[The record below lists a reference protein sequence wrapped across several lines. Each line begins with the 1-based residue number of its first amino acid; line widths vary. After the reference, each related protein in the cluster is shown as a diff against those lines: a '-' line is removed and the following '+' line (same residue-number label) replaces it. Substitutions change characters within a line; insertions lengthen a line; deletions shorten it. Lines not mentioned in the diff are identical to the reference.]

1 MVDFWI
7 IRSFVSRKSIER
19 MKQYFLAVMMVTI
32 SLGTTMEGYAQRKTG
47 RSENLDVYMGS
58 SIKKEADKKMT
69 QFLAY
74 NANGYVTYTF
84 HNRQDIFT
92 VYDTTMQPISSA
104 KFDRLQSADGYVHK
118 GFILLKDKAILL
130 TGKTLTYDKANTVYL
145 SAFDAEALKTED
157 PKEVTRV
164 EGNGFHANFNDGHL
178 NYAVSEDGSK
188 FVVYFKKAKRADKKD
203 DPTQA
208 FRFMTF
214 DADLD
219 KKWQQDVEFRSADGT
234 FQLGGSAWE
243 ASAPK
248 AAVGIAND
256 GTVYCWGRTDK
267 GDAFNNDARYH
278 VKLTKVNSEGFETI
292 DLSGDLEKQ
301 LRNWTLQGTESGMIM
316 AANYMDWENTTKS
329 WLEKSDGFAFVS
341 WSGAVNQRP
350 VFKYIP
356 FDDEYMILHQS
367 KVIAKRV
374 EKDSKDAA
382 GAFED
387 NFVIKGFTKLDG
399 DNYLIMAESSLDSTK
414 FNAHLDID
422 IITYTRRDAQ
432 FFSVNATDGKL
443 NWNTRIPK
451 FQENK
456 TGKGLGYVCKVV
468 GRKMYVLFNDHFAN
482 IEKEWTPL
490 DGVAKF
496 DAMDNPIVLTTIN
509 LDEPTKL
516 EKREKLWTSEKTS
529 SYFEEFNFL
538 SLDGSIEGILYL
550 DDEVGKEQFVR
561 MVFK

>member
-1 MVDFWI
+1 
-7 IRSFVSRKSIER
+7 
-19 MKQYFLAVMMVTI
+19 MKQYFLGVMMVAL
-32 SLGTTMEGYAQRKTG
+32 SLGSATEGFAQRKTG
-47 RSENLDVYMGS
+47 RSDNLDVYMGS

-74 NANGYVTYTF
+74 NSNGYVTYTF
-84 HNRQDIFT
+84 YNRQDIFT
-92 VYDTTMQPISSA
+92 VYDTTLQPISST
-104 KFDRLQSADGYVHK
+104 KFDRLQSADGYVNK
-118 GFILLKDKAILL
+118 GFIRLKDKAVLL
-130 TGKTLTYDKANTVYL
+130 TGKTLNYDKANTVYL
-145 SAFDAEALKTED
+145 SVFDAEALKLED

-164 EGNGFHANFNDGHL
+164 EGNGFHSNFNDSHL
-178 NYAVSEDGSK
+178 NYAVTEDGST

-203 DPTQA
+203 DPTQT
-208 FRFMTF
+208 FRFMAF

-219 KKWQQDVEFRSADGT
+219 KKWQQDVEFRSGDGV
-234 FQLGGSAWE
+234 FRLGGSDWAETAPE
-243 ASAPK
+243 AS
-248 AAVGIAND
+248 VGIAND

-267 GDAFNNDARYH
+267 GDAFDNDARYH

-292 DLSGDLEKQ
+292 DLAGDQDKFI
-301 LRNWTLQGTESGMIM
+301 RDWTLQGTENGMIM

-329 WLEKSDGFAFVS
+329 WLEKADGFALVS
-341 WSGAVNQRP
+341 WTGAVKQRP

-367 KVIAKRV
+367 KSIVKRV

-387 NFVIKGFTKLDG
+387 NFVINGFTKLGG

-422 IITYTRRDAQ
+422 ITTYTRRDAQ
-432 FFSVNATDGKL
+432 FFSVNASDGKL
-443 NWNTRIPK
+443 NWSTRVPK

-468 GRKMYVLFNDHFAN
+468 GRKLYVLFNDNFAN
-482 IEKEWTPL
+482 IEKEWKAE

-496 DAMDNPIVLTTIN
+496 DNMDNPIVLTTIN

-516 EKREKLWTSEKTS
+516 EKREKLWTSEKTA
-529 SYFEEFNFL
+529 SYFEGVNFL
-538 SLDGSIEGILYL
+538 SLDGSNEGILYL

>member
-1 MVDFWI
+1 
-7 IRSFVSRKSIER
+7 
-19 MKQYFLAVMMVTI
+19 MKQYFLGVMMVAF
-32 SLGTTMEGYAQRKTG
+32 SLGSATEGFAQRKTG
-47 RSENLDVYMGS
+47 RSDNLDVYMGS

-74 NANGYVTYTF
+74 NSNGYVTYTF
-84 HNRQDIFT
+84 YNRQDIFT
-92 VYDTTMQPISSA
+92 VYDTTLQPISST
-104 KFDRLQSADGYVHK
+104 KFDRLQSADGYVNK
-118 GFILLKDKAILL
+118 GFIRLKDKAVLL
-130 TGKTLTYDKANTVYL
+130 TGKTLNYDKANTVYL
-145 SAFDAEALKTED
+145 SVFDAEALKLED

-164 EGNGFHANFNDGHL
+164 EGNGFHSNFNDSHL
-178 NYAVSEDGSK
+178 NYAVTEDGST

-203 DPTQA
+203 DPTQT
-208 FRFMTF
+208 FRFMAF

-219 KKWQQDVEFRSADGT
+219 KKWQQDVEFRSGDGV
-234 FQLGGSAWE
+234 FRLGGSDWAETAPE
-243 ASAPK
+243 AS
-248 AAVGIAND
+248 VGIAND

-267 GDAFNNDARYH
+267 GDAFDNDARYH

-292 DLSGDLEKQ
+292 DLSGDQDKLI
-301 LRNWTLQGTESGMIM
+301 RDWTLQGTENGMIM

-329 WLEKSDGFAFVS
+329 WLEKADGFALVS
-341 WSGAVNQRP
+341 WTGAVKQRP

-367 KVIAKRV
+367 KSIVKRV

-387 NFVIKGFTKLDG
+387 NFVINGFTKLGG

-422 IITYTRRDAQ
+422 ITTYTRRDAQ
-432 FFSVNATDGKL
+432 FFSVNASDGKL
-443 NWNTRIPK
+443 NWSTRVPK

-468 GRKMYVLFNDHFAN
+468 GRKLYVLFNDNFAN
-482 IEKEWTPL
+482 IEKEWKAE

-496 DAMDNPIVLTTIN
+496 DNMDNPIVLTTIN

-516 EKREKLWTSEKTS
+516 EKREKLWTSEKTA
-529 SYFEEFNFL
+529 SYFEGFNFL
-538 SLDGSIEGILYL
+538 SLDGSTEGILYL

>member
-1 MVDFWI
+1 
-7 IRSFVSRKSIER
+7 
-19 MKQYFLAVMMVTI
+19 MKQYFLGVMMVAF
-32 SLGTTMEGYAQRKTG
+32 SLGSATEGFAQRKTG
-47 RSENLDVYMGS
+47 RSDNLDVYMGS

-74 NANGYVTYTF
+74 NSNGYVTYTF
-84 HNRQDIFT
+84 YNRQDIFT
-92 VYDTTMQPISSA
+92 VYDTTLQPISST
-104 KFDRLQSADGYVHK
+104 KFDRLQSADGYVNK
-118 GFILLKDKAILL
+118 GFIRLKDKAVLL
-130 TGKTLTYDKANTVYL
+130 TGKTLNYDKANTVYL
-145 SAFDAEALKTED
+145 SVFDAEALKLED

-164 EGNGFHANFNDGHL
+164 EGNGFHSNFNDSHL
-178 NYAVSEDGSK
+178 NYAVSEDGST

-203 DPTQA
+203 DPTQT
-208 FRFMTF
+208 FRFMAF
-214 DADLD
+214 DANLD
-219 KKWQQDVEFRSADGT
+219 KKWQQDVEFRSGDGV
-234 FQLGGSAWE
+234 FRLGGSDWAETAPE
-243 ASAPK
+243 AS
-248 AAVGIAND
+248 VGIAND

-267 GDAFNNDARYH
+267 GDAFDNDARYH

-292 DLSGDLEKQ
+292 DLAGDQDKFI
-301 LRNWTLQGTESGMIM
+301 RDWTLQGTESGMIM

-329 WLEKSDGFAFVS
+329 WLEKADGFALVS
-341 WSGAVNQRP
+341 WTGAVKQRP

-367 KVIAKRV
+367 KSIVKRV

-387 NFVIKGFTKLDG
+387 NFVINGFTKLGG

-422 IITYTRRDAQ
+422 ITTYTRRDAQ
-432 FFSVNATDGKL
+432 FFSVNASDGKL
-443 NWNTRIPK
+443 NWSTRVPK

-468 GRKMYVLFNDHFAN
+468 GRKLYVLFNDNFAN
-482 IEKEWTPL
+482 IEKEWKAE

-496 DAMDNPIVLTTIN
+496 DNMDNPIVLTTIN

-516 EKREKLWTSEKTS
+516 EKREKLWTSEKTA
-529 SYFEEFNFL
+529 SYFEGFNFL
-538 SLDGSIEGILYL
+538 SLDGSNEGILYL

>member
-1 MVDFWI
+1 
-7 IRSFVSRKSIER
+7 
-19 MKQYFLAVMMVTI
+19 MKQYFLGVMMVAF
-32 SLGTTMEGYAQRKTG
+32 SLGSATEGFAQRKTG
-47 RSENLDVYMGS
+47 RSDNLDVYMGS

-74 NANGYVTYTF
+74 NSNGYVTYTF
-84 HNRQDIFT
+84 YNRQDIFT
-92 VYDTTMQPISSA
+92 VYDTTLQPISST
-104 KFDRLQSADGYVHK
+104 KFDRLQSADGYVNK
-118 GFILLKDKAILL
+118 GFIRLKDKAVLL
-130 TGKTLTYDKANTVYL
+130 TGKTLNYDKANTVYL
-145 SAFDAEALKTED
+145 SVFDAEALKLED

-164 EGNGFHANFNDGHL
+164 EGNGFHSNFNDSHL
-178 NYAVSEDGSK
+178 NYAVSEDGST

-203 DPTQA
+203 DPTQT
-208 FRFMTF
+208 FRFMAF
-214 DADLD
+214 DANLD
-219 KKWQQDVEFRSADGT
+219 KKWQQDVEFRSGDGV
-234 FQLGGSAWE
+234 FRLGGSDWAETAPE
-243 ASAPK
+243 AS
-248 AAVGIAND
+248 VGIAND

-267 GDAFNNDARYH
+267 GDAFDNDARYH

-292 DLSGDLEKQ
+292 DLAGDQDKFI
-301 LRNWTLQGTESGMIM
+301 RDWTLQGTESGMIM

-329 WLEKSDGFAFVS
+329 WLEKADGFALVS
-341 WSGAVNQRP
+341 WTGAVKQRP

-367 KVIAKRV
+367 KSIVKRV

-387 NFVIKGFTKLDG
+387 NFVINGFTKLGG

-422 IITYTRRDAQ
+422 ITTYTRRDAQ
-432 FFSVNATDGKL
+432 FFSVNASDGKL
-443 NWNTRIPK
+443 NWSIRVPK

-468 GRKMYVLFNDHFAN
+468 GRKLYVLFNDNFAN
-482 IEKEWTPL
+482 IEKEWKAE

-496 DAMDNPIVLTTIN
+496 DNMDNPIVLTTIN

-516 EKREKLWTSEKTS
+516 EKREKLWTSEKTA
-529 SYFEEFNFL
+529 SYFEGFNFL
-538 SLDGSIEGILYL
+538 SLDGSNEGILYL

>member
-1 MVDFWI
+1 
-7 IRSFVSRKSIER
+7 
-19 MKQYFLAVMMVTI
+19 MKQYFLGVMMVAL
-32 SLGTTMEGYAQRKTG
+32 SLGSATEGFAQRKTG
-47 RSENLDVYMGS
+47 RSDNLDVYMGS

-74 NANGYVTYTF
+74 NSNGYVTYTF
-84 HNRQDIFT
+84 YNRQDIFT
-92 VYDTTMQPISSA
+92 VYDTTLQPISST
-104 KFDRLQSADGYVHK
+104 KFDRLQSADGYVNK
-118 GFILLKDKAILL
+118 GFIRLKDKAVLL
-130 TGKTLTYDKANTVYL
+130 TGKTLNYDKANTVYL
-145 SAFDAEALKTED
+145 SVFDAEALKLED

-164 EGNGFHANFNDGHL
+164 EGNGFHSNFNDSHL
-178 NYAVSEDGSK
+178 NYAVTEDGST

-203 DPTQA
+203 DPTQT
-208 FRFMTF
+208 FRFMAF

-219 KKWQQDVEFRSADGT
+219 KKWQQDVEFRSGDGV
-234 FQLGGSAWE
+234 FRLGGSDWAETAPE
-243 ASAPK
+243 AS
-248 AAVGIAND
+248 VGIAND

-267 GDAFNNDARYH
+267 GDAFDNDARYH

-292 DLSGDLEKQ
+292 DLSGDQDKLI
-301 LRNWTLQGTESGMIM
+301 RDWTLQGTENGMIM

-329 WLEKSDGFAFVS
+329 WLEKADGFALVS
-341 WSGAVNQRP
+341 WTGAVKQRP

-367 KVIAKRV
+367 KSIVKRV

-387 NFVIKGFTKLDG
+387 NFVINGFTKLGG

-422 IITYTRRDAQ
+422 ITTYTRRDAQ
-432 FFSVNATDGKL
+432 FFSVNASDGKL
-443 NWNTRIPK
+443 NWSTRVPK

-468 GRKMYVLFNDHFAN
+468 GRKLYVLFNDNFAN
-482 IEKEWTPL
+482 IEKEWKAE

-496 DAMDNPIVLTTIN
+496 DNMDNPIVLTAIN

-516 EKREKLWTSEKTS
+516 EKREKLWTSEKTA
-529 SYFEEFNFL
+529 SYFEGFNFL
-538 SLDGSIEGILYL
+538 SLDGSTEGILYL

>member
-1 MVDFWI
+1 
-7 IRSFVSRKSIER
+7 
-19 MKQYFLAVMMVTI
+19 MKQYFLGVMMVAL
-32 SLGTTMEGYAQRKTG
+32 SLGSATEGFAQRKTG
-47 RSENLDVYMGS
+47 RSDNLDVYMGS

-74 NANGYVTYTF
+74 NSNGYVTYTF
-84 HNRQDIFT
+84 YNRQDIFT
-92 VYDTTMQPISSA
+92 VYDTTLQPISST
-104 KFDRLQSADGYVHK
+104 KFDRLQSADGYVNK
-118 GFILLKDKAILL
+118 GFIRLKDKAVLL
-130 TGKTLTYDKANTVYL
+130 TGKTLNYDKANTVYL
-145 SAFDAEALKTED
+145 SVFDAEALKLED

-164 EGNGFHANFNDGHL
+164 EGNGFHSNFNDSHL
-178 NYAVSEDGSK
+178 NYAVTEDGST

-203 DPTQA
+203 DPTQT
-208 FRFMTF
+208 FRFMAF

-219 KKWQQDVEFRSADGT
+219 KKWQQDVEFRSGDGV
-234 FQLGGSAWE
+234 FRLGGSDWAETAPE
-243 ASAPK
+243 AS
-248 AAVGIAND
+248 VGIAND

-267 GDAFNNDARYH
+267 GDAFDNDARYH

-292 DLSGDLEKQ
+292 DLSGDQDKLI
-301 LRNWTLQGTESGMIM
+301 RDWTLQGTENGMIM

-329 WLEKSDGFAFVS
+329 WLEKADGFALVS
-341 WSGAVNQRP
+341 WTGAVKQRP

-367 KVIAKRV
+367 KSIVKRV
-374 EKDSKDAA
+374 EKDSKDVA

-387 NFVIKGFTKLDG
+387 NFVINGFTKLGG

-422 IITYTRRDAQ
+422 ITTYTRRDAQ
-432 FFSVNATDGKL
+432 FFSVNASDGKL
-443 NWNTRIPK
+443 NWSTRVPK

-468 GRKMYVLFNDHFAN
+468 GRKLYVLFNDNFAN
-482 IEKEWTPL
+482 IEKEWKAE

-496 DAMDNPIVLTTIN
+496 DNMDNPIVLTTIN

-516 EKREKLWTSEKTS
+516 EKREKLWTSEKTA
-529 SYFEEFNFL
+529 SYFEGVNFL
-538 SLDGSIEGILYL
+538 SLDGSNEGILYL

>member
-1 MVDFWI
+1 
-7 IRSFVSRKSIER
+7 
-19 MKQYFLAVMMVTI
+19 MKQYFLGVMMVAVG
-32 SLGTTMEGYAQRKTG
+32 LGATTEGFAQRKTG

-74 NANGYVTYTF
+74 NANGFVTHTF
-84 HNRQDIFT
+84 YNRQDIFT
-92 VYDTTMQPISSA
+92 VYDTTMQPISA
-104 KFDRLQSADGYVHK
+104 TKFDRLQSADGYVHK
-118 GFILLKDKAILL
+118 GFIRLKDKAILL
-130 TGKTLTYDKANTVYL
+130 TGKTLNYDKANTVYL
-145 SAFDAEALKTED
+145 SEFDAEALKIGD
-157 PKEVTRV
+157 AKEVTRV

-208 FRFMTF
+208 FRFMAF

-219 KKWQQDVEFRSADGT
+219 KKWQQDVEFRSGDGT
-234 FQLGGSAWE
+234 FQLGGSAWD

-267 GDAFNNDARYH
+267 GDAFNNDARYR

-301 LRNWTLQGTESGMIM
+301 IRNWTLQGTESGMIM
-316 AANYMDWENTTKS
+316 AANYMDWNNDTKS
-329 WLEKSDGFAFVS
+329 WLEKADGIAFVS
-341 WSGAVNQRP
+341 WTGAAKQRP

-356 FDDEYMILHQS
+356 FDDAYMILHQS
-367 KVIAKRV
+367 KSIVKRV
-374 EKDSKDAA
+374 EKDSKNAA

-422 IITYTRRDAQ
+422 IITYTRKDAQ

-443 NWNTRIPK
+443 NWSTRVPK
-451 FQENK
+451 DQENK
-456 TGKGLGYVCKVV
+456 TGKGLGYACKVV
-468 GRKMYVLFNDHFAN
+468 DDKLYVLFNDNFAN
-482 IEKEWTPL
+482 IEKEWTPEL
-490 DGVAKF
+490 GVAKF
-496 DAMDNPIVLTTIN
+496 DKMDNPIVLVTIN
-509 LDEPTKL
+509 MTNPTSVA
-516 EKREKLWTSEKTS
+516 KREKLWTSEKTG
-529 SYFEEFNFL
+529 SYFEEYNFL
-538 SLDGSIEGILYL
+538 SQNDSNEGTLYL
-550 DDEVGKEQFVR
+550 DDEIGKEQFVR

>member
-1 MVDFWI
+1 
-7 IRSFVSRKSIER
+7 
-19 MKQYFLAVMMVTI
+19 MKQYFLGVMMVAVV
-32 SLGTTMEGYAQRKTG
+32 SFGTSTEGFAQRKTG
-47 RSENLDVYMGS
+47 RSDNLEVWMGS

-74 NANGYVTYTF
+74 NANGFVTHTF
-84 HNRQDIFT
+84 YNRQDIFT
-92 VYDTTMQPISSA
+92 VYDTTLQPISSA
-104 KFDRLQSADGYVHK
+104 KFDRLQSADGFVHK
-118 GFILLKDKAILL
+118 GFVRLKDKAVLL

-145 SAFDAEALKTED
+145 SEFDAEALKVGD
-157 PKEVTRV
+157 MKEVTRV
-164 EGNGFHANFNDGHL
+164 EGNGFHANFNDSHL

-208 FRFMTF
+208 FRFMVF

-219 KKWQQDVEFRSADGT
+219 KKWQQEVEFRSADGT
-234 FQLGGSAWE
+234 LQLGGSAWE
-243 ASAPK
+243 ATAPK
-248 AAVGIAND
+248 AAIGIAND
-256 GTVYCWGRTDK
+256 GTVFCWGRIDK
-267 GDAFNNDARYH
+267 GEVYEKNARFH
-278 VKLTKVNSEGFETI
+278 VTLTKINSEGFETI

-301 LRNWTLQGTESGMIM
+301 IRDWTLQGTESGMIM
-316 AANYMDWENTTKS
+316 AANYMDWENDSKS

-341 WSGAVNQRP
+341 WSGAVKQPP

-367 KVIAKRV
+367 KAIIKRV
-374 EKDSKDAA
+374 EKDSKEPA
-382 GAFED
+382 GAYED

-399 DNYLIMAESSLDSTK
+399 ENYLVRAESSLDSTK
-414 FNAHLDID
+414 FNAHLDVD

-443 NWNTRIPK
+443 NWSTRVPK

-456 TGKGLGYVCKVV
+456 TAQGLGYISKVANE
-468 GRKMYVLFNDHFAN
+468 KLYVIFNGQFN
-482 IEKEWTPL
+482 SLEKEWTPL
-490 DGVAKF
+490 DGVDKF
-496 DAMDNPIVLTTIN
+496 EKMDNPIVLVTLKLDDPRN
-509 LDEPTKL
+509 LDR
-516 EKREKLWTSEKTS
+516 REKLWTSEKTG
-529 SYFEEFNFL
+529 SYLEEFNFL
-538 SLDGSIEGILYL
+538 SLDGSNEGILYL

>member
-1 MVDFWI
+1 
-7 IRSFVSRKSIER
+7 
-19 MKQYFLAVMMVTI
+19 MKQYFLGVMMVAF
-32 SLGTTMEGYAQRKTG
+32 SLGSATEGFAQRKTG
-47 RSENLDVYMGS
+47 RSDNLDVYMGS

-74 NANGYVTYTF
+74 NSNGYVTYTF
-84 HNRQDIFT
+84 YNRQDIFT
-92 VYDTTMQPISSA
+92 VYDTTLQPISST
-104 KFDRLQSADGYVHK
+104 KFDRLQSADGYVNK
-118 GFILLKDKAILL
+118 GFIRLKDKAVLL
-130 TGKTLTYDKANTVYL
+130 TGKTLNYDKANTVYL
-145 SAFDAEALKTED
+145 SVFDSEALKLED

-164 EGNGFHANFNDGHL
+164 EGNGFHSNFNDSHL
-178 NYAVSEDGSK
+178 NYAVSEDGST

-203 DPTQA
+203 DPTQT
-208 FRFMTF
+208 FRFMAF
-214 DADLD
+214 DANLD
-219 KKWQQDVEFRSADGT
+219 KKWQQDVEFRSGDGV
-234 FQLGGSAWE
+234 FRLGGSDWAETAPE
-243 ASAPK
+243 AS
-248 AAVGIAND
+248 VGIAND

-267 GDAFNNDARYH
+267 GDAFDNDARYH

-292 DLSGDLEKQ
+292 DLAGDQDKFI
-301 LRNWTLQGTESGMIM
+301 RDWTLQGTESGMIM

-329 WLEKSDGFAFVS
+329 WLEKADGFALVS
-341 WSGAVNQRP
+341 WTGAVKQRP

-367 KVIAKRV
+367 KSIVKRV

-387 NFVIKGFTKLDG
+387 NFVINGFTKLGG

-422 IITYTRRDAQ
+422 ITTYTRRDAQ
-432 FFSVNATDGKL
+432 FFSVNASDGKL
-443 NWNTRIPK
+443 NWSIRVPK

-468 GRKMYVLFNDHFAN
+468 GRKLYVLFNDNFAN
-482 IEKEWTPL
+482 IEKEWKAE

-496 DAMDNPIVLTTIN
+496 DNMDNPIVLTTIN

-516 EKREKLWTSEKTS
+516 EKREKLWTSEKTA
-529 SYFEEFNFL
+529 SYFEGFNFL
-538 SLDGSIEGILYL
+538 SLDGSNEGILYL

>member
-1 MVDFWI
+1 
-7 IRSFVSRKSIER
+7 
-19 MKQYFLAVMMVTI
+19 MKQYFLGVMMVAL
-32 SLGTTMEGYAQRKTG
+32 SLGSATEGFAQRKTG
-47 RSENLDVYMGS
+47 RSDNLDVYMGS

-74 NANGYVTYTF
+74 NSNGYVTYTF
-84 HNRQDIFT
+84 YNRQDIFT
-92 VYDTTMQPISSA
+92 VYDTTLQPISST
-104 KFDRLQSADGYVHK
+104 KFDRLQSADGYVNK
-118 GFILLKDKAILL
+118 GFIRLKDKAVLL
-130 TGKTLTYDKANTVYL
+130 TGKTLNYDKANTVYL
-145 SAFDAEALKTED
+145 SVFDAEALKLED

-164 EGNGFHANFNDGHL
+164 EGNGFHSNFNDSHL
-178 NYAVSEDGSK
+178 NYAVTEDGST

-203 DPTQA
+203 DPTQT
-208 FRFMTF
+208 FRFMAF

-219 KKWQQDVEFRSADGT
+219 KKWQQDVEFRSGDGV
-234 FQLGGSAWE
+234 FRLGGSDWAETAPE
-243 ASAPK
+243 AS
-248 AAVGIAND
+248 VGIAND

-267 GDAFNNDARYH
+267 GDAFDNDARYH

-292 DLSGDLEKQ
+292 DLAGDQDKFI
-301 LRNWTLQGTESGMIM
+301 RDWTLQGTESGMIM

-329 WLEKSDGFAFVS
+329 WLEKADGFALVS
-341 WSGAVNQRP
+341 WTGAVKQRP

-367 KVIAKRV
+367 KSIVKRV

-387 NFVIKGFTKLDG
+387 NFVINGFTKLGG

-422 IITYTRRDAQ
+422 ITTYTRRDAQ
-432 FFSVNATDGKL
+432 FFSVNASDGKL
-443 NWNTRIPK
+443 NWSTRVPK

-468 GRKMYVLFNDHFAN
+468 GRKLYVLFNDNFAN
-482 IEKEWTPL
+482 IEKEWKAE

-496 DAMDNPIVLTTIN
+496 DNMDNPIVLTTIN

-516 EKREKLWTSEKTS
+516 EKREKLWTSEKTA
-529 SYFEEFNFL
+529 SYFEGVNFL
-538 SLDGSIEGILYL
+538 SLDGSNEGILYL

>member
-1 MVDFWI
+1 
-7 IRSFVSRKSIER
+7 
-19 MKQYFLAVMMVTI
+19 MKQYFLGVMMVAF
-32 SLGTTMEGYAQRKTG
+32 SLGSATEGFAQRKTG
-47 RSENLDVYMGS
+47 RSDNLDVYMGS

-74 NANGYVTYTF
+74 NSNGYVTYTF
-84 HNRQDIFT
+84 YNRQDIFT
-92 VYDTTMQPISSA
+92 VYDTTLQPISST
-104 KFDRLQSADGYVHK
+104 KFDRLQSADGYVNK
-118 GFILLKDKAILL
+118 GFIRLKDKAVLL
-130 TGKTLTYDKANTVYL
+130 TGKTLNYDKANTVYL
-145 SAFDAEALKTED
+145 SVFDAEALKLED

-164 EGNGFHANFNDGHL
+164 EGNGFHANFNDSHL
-178 NYAVSEDGSK
+178 NYAVSEDGST

-203 DPTQA
+203 DPTQT
-208 FRFMTF
+208 FRFMAF
-214 DADLD
+214 DANLD
-219 KKWQQDVEFRSADGT
+219 KKWQQDVEFRSGDGV
-234 FQLGGSAWE
+234 FRLGGSDWAETAPE
-243 ASAPK
+243 AS
-248 AAVGIAND
+248 VGIAND

-267 GDAFNNDARYH
+267 GDAFDNDARYH

-292 DLSGDLEKQ
+292 DLSGDQDKLI
-301 LRNWTLQGTESGMIM
+301 RDWTLQGTENGMIM

-329 WLEKSDGFAFVS
+329 WLEKADGFALVS
-341 WSGAVNQRP
+341 WTGAVKQRP

-367 KVIAKRV
+367 KSIVKRV

-387 NFVIKGFTKLDG
+387 NFVINGFTKLGG

-422 IITYTRRDAQ
+422 ITTYTRRDAQ
-432 FFSVNATDGKL
+432 FFSVNASDGKL
-443 NWNTRIPK
+443 NWSTRVPK

-468 GRKMYVLFNDHFAN
+468 GRKLYVLFNDNFAN
-482 IEKEWTPL
+482 IEKEWKAE

-496 DAMDNPIVLTTIN
+496 DNMDNPIVLTTIN

-516 EKREKLWTSEKTS
+516 EKREKLWTSEKTA
-529 SYFEEFNFL
+529 SYFEGFNFL
-538 SLDGSIEGILYL
+538 SLDGSNEGILYL

>member
-1 MVDFWI
+1 
-7 IRSFVSRKSIER
+7 
-19 MKQYFLAVMMVTI
+19 MKQYFLGVMMVAF
-32 SLGTTMEGYAQRKTG
+32 SLGSATEGFAQRKTG
-47 RSENLDVYMGS
+47 RSDNLDVYMGS

-74 NANGYVTYTF
+74 NSNGYVTYTF
-84 HNRQDIFT
+84 YNRQDIFT
-92 VYDTTMQPISSA
+92 VYDTTLQPISST
-104 KFDRLQSADGYVHK
+104 KFDRLQSADGYVNK
-118 GFILLKDKAILL
+118 GFIRLKDKAVLL
-130 TGKTLTYDKANTVYL
+130 TGKTLNYDKANTVYL
-145 SAFDAEALKTED
+145 SVFDAEALKLED

-164 EGNGFHANFNDGHL
+164 EGNGFHSNFNDSHL
-178 NYAVSEDGSK
+178 NYAVSEDGST

-203 DPTQA
+203 DPTQT
-208 FRFMTF
+208 FRFMAF
-214 DADLD
+214 DANLD
-219 KKWQQDVEFRSADGT
+219 KKWQQDVEFRSGDGV
-234 FQLGGSAWE
+234 FRLGGSDWVETAPE
-243 ASAPK
+243 AS
-248 AAVGIAND
+248 VGIAND

-267 GDAFNNDARYH
+267 GDAFDNDARYH

-292 DLSGDLEKQ
+292 DLAGDQDKFI
-301 LRNWTLQGTESGMIM
+301 RDWTLQGTESGMIM

-329 WLEKSDGFAFVS
+329 WLEKADGFALVS
-341 WSGAVNQRP
+341 WTGAVKQRP

-367 KVIAKRV
+367 KSIVKRV

-387 NFVIKGFTKLDG
+387 NFVINGFTKLGG

-422 IITYTRRDAQ
+422 ITTYTRRDAQ
-432 FFSVNATDGKL
+432 FFSVNASDGKL
-443 NWNTRIPK
+443 NWSIRVPK

-468 GRKMYVLFNDHFAN
+468 GRKLYVLFNDNFAN
-482 IEKEWTPL
+482 IEKEWKAE

-496 DAMDNPIVLTTIN
+496 DNMDNPIVLTTIN

-516 EKREKLWTSEKTS
+516 EKREKLWTSEKTA
-529 SYFEEFNFL
+529 SYFEGFNFL
-538 SLDGSIEGILYL
+538 SLDGSNEGILYL